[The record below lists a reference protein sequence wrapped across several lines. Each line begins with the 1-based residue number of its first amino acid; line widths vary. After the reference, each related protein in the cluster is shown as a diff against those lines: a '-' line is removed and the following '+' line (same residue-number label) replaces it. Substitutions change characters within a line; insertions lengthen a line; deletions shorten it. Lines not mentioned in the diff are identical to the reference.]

1 MSSASQHPAS
11 PEQSMGQDRP
21 GLSRDVGR
29 DWARETW
36 TPAPRPGLPAPA
48 RSPHERA
55 VGQLLDEIK
64 NWRFREGE
72 LLHAATPVPAV
83 DPFHWLESNPG
94 ASRCLWQNREQ
105 TLTLAGIGAAAEL
118 SADTAEDYDHLL
130 ERINDIIGQQD
141 TAFVGGF
148 AFDGRSG
155 EREWHEFPAARFVLP
170 SIELRQWDGG
180 FRLAVNLR
188 ASTRREFV
196 RRKTRLIAELCRLR
210 FTPPRPASAPWP
222 IRVTRRV
229 DDMSFDEC
237 QGHIRHILEHIQQGR
252 IHKAVLARRV
262 ELQLNDPLPGFATL
276 KRWHHT
282 NGGSFCFAL
291 EHGHKLFMGCSPE
304 RLFSREDRRVC
315 TESLA
320 GTVRRGRSRQ
330 EDAQLE
336 HTLLRDPKLIHEH
349 ELVTRYVRDRIA
361 PWVTCTDCPTEAG
374 VVKLDRIQHRYLP
387 IRATLRP
394 GVMDDQLLKALHPT
408 PAVCGFPRREAQEL
422 IARRETTHRG
432 WYSGVVGMISP
443 RRSEFAVAIR
453 SALVERNRVLCYS
466 GVGIVEGSTPE
477 AEWNELEA
485 KIESFL
491 AVLGS

>member
-1 MSSASQHPAS
+1 MGPDHP
-11 PEQSMGQDRP
+11 R
-21 GLSRDVGR
+21 LSRGAVH
-29 DWARETW
+29 DWAREIR
-36 TPAPRPGLPAPA
+36 TPAPSPGLLHRAL
-48 RSPHERA
+48 SPHEPA
-55 VGQLLDEIK
+55 VDRLLDEIK

-72 LLHAATPVPAV
+72 LLHATATMPAI
-83 DPFHWLESNPG
+83 DPFHWLENNPG
-94 ASRCLWQNREQ
+94 GARCLWQNREQ

-118 SADTAEDYDHLL
+118 SADTGEDYDHLL
-130 ERINDIIGQQD
+130 ERINAIIGD
-141 TAFVGGF
+141 HDAAFVGGF

-155 EREWHEFPAARFVLP
+155 EGEWHDFPAARFVLP
-170 SIELRQWDGG
+170 AIELRQRDGG
-180 FRLAVNLR
+180 FRLAVNLH
-188 ASTRREFV
+188 ASTRHEFV
-196 RRKTRLIAELCRLR
+196 RRKTRLIADLWRLR
-210 FTPPRPASAPWP
+210 FTPPAPAGDPWP
-222 IRVTRRV
+222 IRVIQRV
-229 DDMSFDEC
+229 DDMSFNEC
-237 QGHIRHILEHIQQGR
+237 QGHIRHILEHIEQGR

-262 ELQLNDPLPGFATL
+262 ELQLNDVLPGFAAL

-336 HTLLRDPKLIHEH
+336 HTLLRDPKLILEH
-349 ELVTRYVRDRIA
+349 ELVTRYVRERIA
-361 PWVTCTDCPTEAG
+361 PWVIHTDCPTEAG

-408 PAVCGFPRREAQEL
+408 PAVCGSPRREAQDL
-422 IARRETTHRG
+422 IARRETNPRG
-432 WYSGVVGMISP
+432 WYSGVVGMVSP

>member
-1 MSSASQHPAS
+1 MSSASQHTAS
-11 PEQSMGQDRP
+11 PEQSMGPDRP
-21 GLSRDVGR
+21 GLSRSAPP
-29 DWARETW
+29 DWAREAW
-36 TPAPRPGLPAPA
+36 TPELRPGLPLHGP
-48 RSPHERA
+48 SPHEPA
-55 VGQLLDEIK
+55 VDRLLDEIK

-72 LLHAATPVPAV
+72 LLHAAATVPTI
-83 DPFHWLESNPG
+83 DPFHWLENNPG
-94 ASRCLWQNREQ
+94 ESRCLWQNRER

-118 SADTAEDYDHLL
+118 SADTAEDYDRLL
-130 ERINDIIGQQD
+130 ERINHIIGDRD

-155 EREWHEFPAARFVLP
+155 EGEWHDFPAARFVLP
-170 SIELRQWDGG
+170 AIELRQRDGH

-196 RRKTRLIAELCRLR
+196 RRKTRLITSLCRLR
-210 FTPPRPASAPWP
+210 FTPPASADAPWP
-222 IRVTRRV
+222 IRVTRRM

-237 QGHIRHILEHIQQGR
+237 QGHIHHILEHIQQGG

-262 ELQLNDPLPGFATL
+262 KLQLNDALPGFAAL

-282 NGGSFCFAL
+282 NSGSFCFAL

-336 HTLLRDPKLIHEH
+336 HTLLQDPKLIHEH
-349 ELVTRYVRDRIA
+349 ELVTRYVRERIA
-361 PWVTCTDCPTEAG
+361 PWVTHTDCPTEAG

-408 PAVCGFPRREAQEL
+408 PAVCGFPRQEAQEL
-422 IARRETTHRG
+422 IARRESIHRG